1 MFLCS
6 VNLICE
12 FIKYKWK
19 AKGRH
24 GIHSPFIFSL
34 VEKGIQSELINSNF
48 QSQNFKNL
56 HFEQF
61 VFKLLKYFK
70 TQNIFID
77 EQNGLNHWE
86 TFFRKNFS
94 SLKIQLNLEELNKP
108 SKNSSFDLIFISNSN
123 QLLEKLLTLT
133 PYSKNETVFLIEGI
147 RSNKYSFE
155 DWRKLCEMQTFH
167 VSIDFFQSGLLIM
180 RSQQEK
186 EHFTLKTS

>member
-34 VEKGIQSELINSNF
+34 VEKGIKSELTNSNF
-48 QSQNFKNL
+48 LSQNSKNL

-61 VFKLLKYFK
+61 VFKLLRYFK

-77 EQNGLNHWE
+77 EKKELTDWE

-123 QLLEKLLTLT
+123 QLLEKLLTLK

-147 RSNKYSFE
+147 RSNKYIFE
-155 DWRKLCEMQTFH
+155 DWRKLCEMKTFH

>member
-1 MFLCS
+1 LFLCS
-6 VNLICE
+6 VNLISE

-19 AKGRH
+19 AKGKH

-34 VEKGIQSELINSNF
+34 VEKGIQSELTDSNF
-48 QSQNFKNL
+48 QSQNSKNL

-61 VFKLLKYFK
+61 VFKLLRYFK

-77 EQNGLNHWE
+77 EKKELTDWE

-94 SLKIQLNLEELNKP
+94 SLKIQLNLKELNKS
-108 SKNSSFDLIFISNSN
+108 SKNSSFDIIFISNSN
-123 QLLEKLLTLT
+123 QLLEKLLTLK

-147 RSNKYSFE
+147 RSNKYIFE
-155 DWRKLCEMQTFH
+155 DWRKLCEMKTFH

>member
-1 MFLCS
+1 LFLCS

-34 VEKGIQSELINSNF
+34 VEKGIKSELTNSNF
-48 QSQNFKNL
+48 LSQNSKNL

-61 VFKLLKYFK
+61 VFKLLRYFK

-77 EQNGLNHWE
+77 EKKELTDWE

-94 SLKIQLNLEELNKP
+94 SLKIQLNLKELNKS

-123 QLLEKLLTLT
+123 QLLEKLLTLK

-147 RSNKYSFE
+147 RSNKYIFE
-155 DWRKLCEMQTFH
+155 DWRKLCEMKTFH

>member
-6 VNLICE
+6 VNLISE

-19 AKGRH
+19 AKGKH

-34 VEKGIQSELINSNF
+34 VEKGIQSELTDSNF
-48 QSQNFKNL
+48 QSQNSKNL

-61 VFKLLKYFK
+61 VFKLLRYFK

-77 EQNGLNHWE
+77 EKKELTDWE

-94 SLKIQLNLEELNKP
+94 SLKIQLNLKELNKS

-123 QLLEKLLTLT
+123 QLLEKLLTLK

-147 RSNKYSFE
+147 RSNKYIFE
-155 DWRKLCEMQTFH
+155 DWRKLCEMKTFH

>member
-24 GIHSPFIFSL
+24 RIHSPFIFSL
-34 VEKGIQSELINSNF
+34 VEKGIQSALINGNF
-48 QSQNFKNL
+48 QSQNSKNL

-61 VFKLLKYFK
+61 VFKLLRYFK

-77 EQNGLNHWE
+77 EKKELTDWE

-94 SLKIQLNLEELNKP
+94 SLKIQLNLKELNKS

-123 QLLEKLLTLT
+123 QLLEKLLTLK

-147 RSNKYSFE
+147 RSNKYIFE
-155 DWRKLCEMQTFH
+155 DWRKLCEMKTFH

>member
-1 MFLCS
+1 M
-6 VNLICE
+6 NLICE

-34 VEKGIQSELINSNF
+34 VEKGIKSELTNSNF
-48 QSQNFKNL
+48 LSQNSKNL

-61 VFKLLKYFK
+61 VFKLLRYFK

-77 EQNGLNHWE
+77 EKKELTDWE

-94 SLKIQLNLEELNKP
+94 SLKIQLNLKELNKS
-108 SKNSSFDLIFISNSN
+108 SKNSSFDIIFISNSN

-155 DWRKLCEMQTFH
+155 DWRKLCEMKTFH

>member
-1 MFLCS
+1 LFLCS
-6 VNLICE
+6 VNLISE

-19 AKGRH
+19 AKGKH

-34 VEKGIQSELINSNF
+34 VEKGIQSELTDSNF
-48 QSQNFKNL
+48 QSQNSKNL

-61 VFKLLKYFK
+61 VFKLLRYFK

-77 EQNGLNHWE
+77 EKKELTDWE

-94 SLKIQLNLEELNKP
+94 SLKIQVNLKELNKS
-108 SKNSSFDLIFISNSN
+108 SKNSSFDIIFISNSN
-123 QLLEKLLTLT
+123 QLLEKLLTLK

-155 DWRKLCEMQTFH
+155 DWRKLCEMKTFH
-167 VSIDFFQSGLLIM
+167 VSIDFFQSGLLIL

>member
-1 MFLCS
+1 M
-6 VNLICE
+6 NLICE

-48 QSQNFKNL
+48 QSQNSKNL

-61 VFKLLKYFK
+61 VFKLLRYFK

-77 EQNGLNHWE
+77 EKKELTDWE

-94 SLKIQLNLEELNKP
+94 SLKIQLNLKELNKS

-123 QLLEKLLTLT
+123 QLLEKLLTLK

-147 RSNKYSFE
+147 RSNKYIFE
-155 DWRKLCEMQTFH
+155 DWRKLCEMKTFH

>member
-1 MFLCS
+1 M
-6 VNLICE
+6 NLICE

-34 VEKGIQSELINSNF
+34 VEKGIQSELINCNF
-48 QSQNFKNL
+48 QSQNSKNL

-61 VFKLLKYFK
+61 VFKLLRYFK

-77 EQNGLNHWE
+77 EKKELTHWD
-86 TFFRKNFS
+86 TFFRKNYL
-94 SLKIQLNLEELNKP
+94 SLNIQVNLEELSKS
-108 SKNSSFDLIFISNSN
+108 SKNPSFDLIFISNSN
-123 QLLEKLLTLT
+123 QLLEKIPKLLT
-133 PYSKNETVFLIEGI
+133 YSENETVFLIEGI

-155 DWRKLCEMQTFH
+155 AWRKLCEMKTFN
-167 VSIDFFQSGLLIM
+167 VSIDFFQSGVLIA

>member
-1 MFLCS
+1 LFLCS

-123 QLLEKLLTLT
+123 QLLEKLLKLM

-155 DWRKLCEMQTFH
+155 DWRKLCEMKTFH

>member
-1 MFLCS
+1 LFLCS
-6 VNLICE
+6 VNLISE

-19 AKGRH
+19 AKGKH

-34 VEKGIQSELINSNF
+34 VEKGIQSELTDSNF
-48 QSQNFKNL
+48 QSQNSKNL

-61 VFKLLKYFK
+61 VFKLLRYFK

-77 EQNGLNHWE
+77 EKKELTDWE

-94 SLKIQLNLEELNKP
+94 SLKIQLNLKELNKS
-108 SKNSSFDLIFISNSN
+108 SKNSSFDIIFISNSN
-123 QLLEKLLTLT
+123 QLLEKLLTLK

-155 DWRKLCEMQTFH
+155 DWRKLCEMKTFH
-167 VSIDFFQSGLLIM
+167 VSIDFFQSGLLIL